1 MIPISSRVSAL
12 KTSPASVLAKRAR
25 ELRAEGRDIIL
36 LSSGEL
42 DFETPPHVVEAAHR
56 AALAVPVGY
65 TNIDGSVD
73 LKEAIRGKFKRENGL
88 NYALDQIIVCNGSK
102 QVMFNALMAT
112 VTPGDEV
119 IVPAP
124 YWASY
129 LDLATFAEA
138 VPIIAETSQASNW
151 KLTPE
156 GLERAISPRTRWLI
170 INNPVNPTG
179 GVYSAAELEGLAS
192 VLRRHPNVLVM
203 SDDLYEH
210 IIFDGVPFA
219 TMASAAP
226 DLVERTL
233 TINGVSKSYAMM
245 GWRIGYGAGPT
256 ALIANMVK
264 VQSQSTSNAST
275 VSQAAAEAALNGPQG
290 EIARRQS
297 VLVAARN
304 KVVDAIAEIP
314 GLRLRASA
322 GTFYAYV
329 ACDELLRIPEAR
341 QSGLQNDRDVAR
353 LLLDEAGVVVL
364 PGEDCGLSP
373 FFRINF
379 ACTAPTLEAALAR
392 IRSAIG
398 SLR

>member
-1 MIPISSRVSAL
+1 MIPISSRVSTL

-25 ELRAEGRDIIL
+25 ELRAEGRDVIL

-42 DFETPPHVVEAAHR
+42 DFETPLHVVEAANR

-65 TNIDGSVD
+65 TNIDGSVG
-73 LKEAIRGKFKRENGL
+73 LKEAIRGKFKRENDLGCG
-88 NYALDQIIVCNGSK
+88 LDQIIVCNGSK

-119 IVPAP
+119 IIPAP

-129 LDLATFAEA
+129 LDLAIFAEA

-156 GLERAISPRTRWLI
+156 GLERAITSRTRWLI

-179 GVYSAAELEGLAS
+179 GIYSATELEALAD
-192 VLRRHPNVLVM
+192 VLRRHPKVLVM

-210 IIFDGVPFA
+210 IIFDGASFA
-219 TMASAAP
+219 TMASAVP
-226 DLVERTL
+226 DLAERTL

-245 GWRIGYGAGPT
+245 GWRIGYGAGP
-256 ALIANMVK
+256 APLIANMVK

-275 VSQAAAEAALNGPQG
+275 VSQAAAEAALNGPQH
-290 EIARRQS
+290 EIARRQC
-297 VLVAARN
+297 VLVAARD
-304 KVVDAIAEIP
+304 KVVEAVAETP
-314 GLRLRASA
+314 GLSLQVPA
-322 GTFYAYV
+322 GTFYAYI
-329 ACDELLRIPEAR
+329 ACDGLLRWPSAR
-341 QSGLQNDRDVAR
+341 QRGLQGDRDVAR

-364 PGEDCGLSP
+364 PGGDCGLST

-379 ACTAPTLEAALAR
+379 ARAASRLDPALSR
-392 IRSAIG
+392 IRHALG
-398 SLR
+398 TLL